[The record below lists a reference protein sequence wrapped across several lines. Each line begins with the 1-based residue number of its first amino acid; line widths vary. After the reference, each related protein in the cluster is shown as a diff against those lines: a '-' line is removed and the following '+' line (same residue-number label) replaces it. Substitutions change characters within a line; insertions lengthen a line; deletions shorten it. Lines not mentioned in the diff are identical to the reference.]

1 MIEIQPLVT
10 PVTEEVANLSVNSE
24 QVQYVGIITDILS
37 ESMPKQGESQWVIY
51 SNDIAVGFFILDLA
65 YSQTIASCPLGA
77 VGLRAFFIDRR
88 YQGLGLAKA
97 AIETILTNYENWLN
111 CNGADLYLTVNC
123 RNQSAY
129 KLYQKFGFE
138 DTNELYLGGEAGPQH
153 IMCFKSKKP
162 A

>member
-37 ESMPKQGESQWVIY
+37 DSLPQQDENQWVIY
-51 SNDIAVGFFILDLA
+51 SNDIAVGFFILDQA
-65 YSQTIASCPLGA
+65 YSQTIDSCPKGA
-77 VGLRAFFIDRR
+77 VGLRAFFIDKR

-97 AIETILTNYENWLN
+97 AITTILTNYENWLN
-111 CNGADLYLTVNC
+111 CDGADLYLTVNC
-123 RNQSAY
+123 RNQTAY
-129 KLYQKFGFE
+129 NMYQKLGFD
-138 DTNELYLGGEAGPQH
+138 DTGELYLGGEAGPQH